1 MANLPKL
8 TIAKSNL
15 ERWHDG
21 ISVLLLLSSVIYL
34 IVKWPDIPQTIAI
47 HFNGSGEA
55 DGWGSK
61 AALVIL
67 PIISFLLF
75 AGLAHL
81 RKIPHQFNY
90 MTTITEQNAPY
101 QYKTSILLLSWIKL
115 EIVALFTYVQ
125 WAAIQVASGGV
136 SSLGVWLL
144 PVILVILIGTIV
156 FYVMKSKK

>member
-1 MANLPKL
+1 MANLPRL

-21 ISVLLLLSSVIYL
+21 IAILLLLFSFIYL
-34 IVKWPDIPQTIAI
+34 IVKWSDLPQTIAI

-55 DGWGSK
+55 DRWGGK
-61 AALVIL
+61 ASLIIL
-67 PIISFLLF
+67 PILALVLF
-75 AGLAHL
+75 VGLTLL

-101 QYKTSILLLSWIKL
+101 QYKSSIHLLSWVKL

-125 WAAIQVASGGV
+125 WAVIQNASGGV

-144 PVILVILIGTIV
+144 PVIFVILIGTIV
-156 FYVMKSKK
+156 FYVIKSKK

>member
-34 IVKWPDIPQTIAI
+34 IVKWPDLPQTIAI
-47 HFNGSGEA
+47 HFNGRGEA

-75 AGLAHL
+75 AGLALL
-81 RKIPHQFNY
+81 RKIPHEFNY

-115 EIVALFTYVQ
+115 EIVALFAYVQ
-125 WAAIQVASGGV
+125 WAAIQVASGGA
-136 SSLGVWLL
+136 SKLGIWLL